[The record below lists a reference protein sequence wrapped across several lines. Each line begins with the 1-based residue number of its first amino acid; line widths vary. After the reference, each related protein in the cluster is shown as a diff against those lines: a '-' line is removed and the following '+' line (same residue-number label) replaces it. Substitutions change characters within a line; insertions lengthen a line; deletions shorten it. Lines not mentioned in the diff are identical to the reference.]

1 MKRFIASAG
10 LLAVGTVG
18 LNAQYGTPVLTRG
31 EMSKPWSVSASLR
44 GFYDDNYYAAHKDFK
59 DESFGFEFSP
69 AGAIHFDVTEQTR
82 LRFDYIYSLRYYE
95 GRADEQ
101 FDHSHEFRA
110 RADHRFSERYSISLE
125 DAFVYAQ
132 EPIIID
138 EGIPTAVGRLETDA
152 DALRNR
158 AAINGTAQITELFG
172 IGAGY
177 QNYWVDWEQDGI
189 FSRSALLDRM
199 EHLFRLDGRWQIQ
212 PQLTGL
218 IGYQYGVFDYNSDEI
233 IAILD
238 TGDVVRG
245 EDRDNSSHYFYVGA
259 ERAFSDV
266 LRGQARVGVQY
277 TEYDKFGGSELG
289 PYADISATYEY
300 LRGSQV
306 QLGLRHSRNATD
318 VAAPEGDEVTQDQE
332 TTMLTAAVNHR
343 ITPRLTANLLGNFGH
358 SVFSGGGVDDDAE
371 NWLLAGA
378 NLEYQFAP
386 NWFTEAGY
394 NFDRLDSDLELRSYT
409 RNKIYVGVRARY

>member
-10 LLAVGTVG
+10 LLAVGSVG
-18 LNAQYGTPVLTRG
+18 LNAQYGTPTLTRS

-69 AGAIHFDVTEQTR
+69 AGAIHFDLTDQTR

-95 GRADEQ
+95 GRPDEQ

-125 DAFVYAQ
+125 DSFVYAQ

-138 EGIPTAVGRLETDA
+138 EGVPTAVGRLETDA

-158 AAINGTAQITELFG
+158 AAINGIAQITELFG

-177 QNYWVDWEQDGI
+177 QNYWVDWDQDGPG
-189 FSRSALLDRM
+189 SRSAVLDRM
-199 EHLFRLDGRWQIQ
+199 EHLFRLDGRWQVQ
-212 PQLTGL
+212 PQLTAL
-218 IGYQYGVFDYNSDEI
+218 VGYQYGIFDYTSDEEI
-233 IAILD
+233 IDGLGI
-238 TGDVVRG
+238 TGD
-245 EDRDNSSHYFYVGA
+245 DRDNTSHYFYLGA
-259 ERAFSDV
+259 ERAFSEV

-277 TEYDKFGGSELG
+277 TEYDKFGDSEFG
-289 PYADISATYEY
+289 PYADMSATYEY
-300 LRGSQV
+300 LRGSQL
-306 QLGLRHSRNATD
+306 QIGLRHSRNATD
-318 VAAPEGDEVTQDQE
+318 VASPDGDDVTLDQE
-332 TTMLTAAVNHR
+332 SSMLTASVAHR
-343 ITPRLTANLLGNFGH
+343 ITARLTANLLGTLMH
-358 SVFSGGGVDDDAE
+358 SVFNGGGADDDAE

-394 NFDRLDSDLELRSYT
+394 NFDRLDSDLPLRSYT